1 MFLEIQIF
9 NSNTR
14 RSRVKTSTEKEEG
27 SNTLDSVF
35 SIFNFLR
42 TYKNNN
48 NNKNNKE
55 KQKERTRQN
64 QM

>member
-14 RSRVKTSTEKEEG
+14 RSRVKTSAEKEEG